1 MRRET
6 ISDLM
11 CHRIDLS
18 VLSDRWRRWIRSR
31 DQCLDIKLIK
41 GVIRVVL
48 TVEDSMI
55 VTPDQLARLFDG
67 RTQRRI
73 EHRAVH
79 FKDAAPTVQDGY
91 ARLKWLTHG
100 QR

>member
-1 MRRET
+1 
-6 ISDLM
+6 
-11 CHRIDLS
+11 
-18 VLSDRWRRWIRSR
+18 
-31 DQCLDIKLIK
+31 
-41 GVIRVVL
+41 
-48 TVEDSMI
+48 MI